1 MDEEKKLD
9 EKNEKE
15 VQKHDEKIEER
26 DTLSSAVWGL
36 ILVWTGLV
44 FLASNQGWFELIG
57 LNVNRNWAFW
67 TGFDLQ
73 NFGVWNLVALGAGAI
88 VLVEALIRLVVPSL
102 RHQLVSTLIGAV
114 VLIGLG
120 LGGWLSWAYIW
131 PVILIAIGI
140 SVLIK
145 GLTRYK

>member
-26 DTLSSAVWGL
+26 DTLSSVVWGL

-44 FLASNQGWFELIG
+44 FLASNQGWLEQIG
-57 LNVNRNWAFW
+57 LDINKNWAFW
-67 TGFDLQ
+67 TGFDWQ

-88 VLVEALIRLVVPSL
+88 VLVEALVRLVVPSL
-102 RHQLVSTLIGAV
+102 RRQLVSTLIGAAI
-114 VLIGLG
+114 LIGIG
-120 LGGWLSWAYIW
+120 LGGWLSWTYIW

-145 GLTRYK
+145 GLTRTK